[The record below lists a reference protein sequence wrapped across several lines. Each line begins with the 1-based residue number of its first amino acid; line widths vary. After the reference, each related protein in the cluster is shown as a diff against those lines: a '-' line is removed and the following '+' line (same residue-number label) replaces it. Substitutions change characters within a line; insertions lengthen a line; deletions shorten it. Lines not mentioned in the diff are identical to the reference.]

1 MLYQRPDL
9 ILADEPVSAL
19 DPTLADEAV
28 GALVAA
34 SEANGA
40 TLIASLHAVDLA
52 LKWFPRLIG
61 MKGGEVVFDRPT
73 AAVTTAMLH
82 ELYATEGR
90 TLPVQG
96 VEARTAERGPN
107 VLVLRRPGC
116 Q

>member
-1 MLYQRPDL
+1 
-9 ILADEPVSAL
+9 
-19 DPTLADEAV
+19 
-28 GALVAA
+28 
-34 SEANGA
+34 
-40 TLIASLHAVDLA
+40 
-52 LKWFPRLIG
+52 
-61 MKGGEVVFDRPT
+61 MKAGELVFDRPT

-96 VEARTAERGPN
+96 VGAEAPERAAN

>member
-1 MLYQRPDL
+1 M
-9 ILADEPVSAL
+9 
-19 DPTLADEAV
+19 

-40 TLIASLHAVDLA
+40 TLVASLHAVDLA

-61 MKGGEVVFDRPT
+61 MRDGEVVFDRPT

-90 TLPVQG
+90 ALPDPG
-96 VEARTAERGPN
+96 RRGRGAERAPN

>member
-28 GALVAA
+28 GALVTA
-34 SEANGA
+34 SEASGA
-40 TLIASLHAVDLA
+40 TLVASLHAVDLA
-52 LKWFPRLIG
+52 LNWFPRRIG
-61 MKGGEVVFDRPT
+61 MREGAVVFDRPT

-96 VEARTAERGPN
+96 VATEAPERPAN

>member
-1 MLYQRPDL
+1 MR
-9 ILADEPVSAL
+9 
-19 DPTLADEAV
+19 
-28 GALVAA
+28 
-34 SEANGA
+34 N
-40 TLIASLHAVDLA
+40 
-52 LKWFPRLIG
+52 
-61 MKGGEVVFDRPT
+61 GEVAFDRPT

-96 VEARTAERGPN
+96 VEAAQPGRAPN